1 MSQVTIY
8 LEEDTL
14 AAAKAAAA
22 RAKMS
27 LSKWFAQLAEAEKAK
42 PMQSVSKMFAEI
54 DRMRDPES
62 DKALD
67 FLLDPKTRYVGLLP
81 QRDIDWGK
89 V

>member
-22 RAKMS
+22 RAKLS
-27 LSKWFAQLAEAEKAK
+27 LSKWFAQLAEAERTK
-42 PMQSVSKMFAEI
+42 PLKSWDEVFAEI
-54 DRMRDPES
+54 DRLRDPES

-67 FLLDPKTRYVGLLP
+67 FLLDPKTRYEGLIP
-81 QRDIDWGK
+81 YREIDWGK
-89 V
+89 I